1 MEKKTSLE
9 DDMLSKRLMAMALV
23 VPLALGL
30 VACGKSKKSSSSS
43 GSSSDVMNVTLTAK
57 DFAFT
62 PATIDAK
69 PGEKFTITFKNDGA
83 AEHNFSIT
91 SLKVNQDLEAGKTA
105 TVTFTAP
112 STAGDVQYFCEYH
125 KDSNNM
131 VGTLHVA

>member
-1 MEKKTSLE
+1 
-9 DDMLSKRLMAMALV
+9 MLSKRLVALVVV

-30 VACGKSKKSSSSS
+30 AGCGKSKKSSASS
-43 GSSSDVMNVTLTAK
+43 GSSDVMKVTLTAK
-57 DFAFT
+57 DFEFSPT
-62 PATIDAK
+62 TIDAK
-69 PGEKFTITFKNDGA
+69 PGEKFTITFKNTGS

-105 TVTFTAP
+105 TVSFTAP

-125 KDSNNM
+125 KDSKNM

>member
-1 MEKKTSLE
+1 MRQVEEVIVELRRE
-9 DDMLSKRLMAMALV
+9 LV
-23 VPLALGL
+23 RRDEGHADGEGL
-30 VACGKSKKSSSSS
+30 RVQP
-43 GSSSDVMNVTLTAK
+43 DHHRRT
-57 DFAFT
+57 
-62 PATIDAK
+62 
-69 PGEKFTITFKNDGA
+69 PGEKFTITFKNDGS

-125 KDSNNM
+125 KDSKNM

>member
-1 MEKKTSLE
+1 
-9 DDMLSKRLMAMALV
+9 MLSKRLVALALV

-30 VACGKSKKSSSSS
+30 AACGKSKKSASSS
-43 GSSSDVMNVTLTAK
+43 GASSSDVMKVTLTAK
-57 DFAFT
+57 DFEFSPT
-62 PATIDAK
+62 TIDAT
-69 PGEKFTITFKNDGA
+69 PGEKFTITFKNTGS

-125 KDSNNM
+125 KDSKNM

>member
-1 MEKKTSLE
+1 
-9 DDMLSKRLMAMALV
+9 MLSKRLVALVVV

-30 VACGKSKKSSSSS
+30 VACGKSKKSSASS
-43 GSSSDVMNVTLTAK
+43 GSSASDVMKVTLTAK

-62 PATIDAK
+62 PTTIDAT

-91 SLKVNQDLEAGKTA
+91 SLNVNKDLEAGKST
-105 TVTFTAP
+105 TVSFTAP
-112 STAGDVQYFCEYH
+112 SSAGDVQYFCEYH
-125 KDSNNM
+125 KDSKNM